1 MWLAATTTLVTLVLV
16 IFGLAASL
24 ALSVA
29 QLATLIPAYQDSF
42 TALANDLRVWLGS
55 LGVGPDQLQAAL
67 GKINFAGS
75 YLLVST
81 ASATS
86 LWVQT
91 ATSDT
96 GVATQ
101 PTTIS
106 TTAMT
111 ERQRRRSR
119 GRPVSARS
127 LAFSRRDSSSSG
139 ALVGRQVVLDA
150 EDVED
155 VSLRLF
161 AWDIWA
167 LQTVG
172 GGSSG
177 FRPQRP
183 PAPPVSDEWPG
194 CASRTSPQPGDVS
207 HRRMSVV
214 DDGRHQQGLL
224 RCVPPDAQD
233 SSMVARWMSRVRVFS
248 SGTERSAQGP
258 PRRAGRGRQRL
269 CATAS
274 RIWITLDG

>member
-1 MWLAATTTLVTLVLV
+1 MWLAATATLVTLVLV

-29 QLATLIPAYQDSF
+29 QLATLIPAYQDRF
-42 TALANDLRVWLGS
+42 TELTNVLRAWRGS
-55 LGVGPDQLQAAL
+55 IGVGPDQRHAAL
-67 GKINFAGS
+67 NEINFAGS

-150 EDVED
+150 EDVEGRVPAAVCLGHLGPPD
-155 VSLRLF
+155 RRRWKLRL
-161 AWDIWA
+161 
-167 LQTVG
+167 
-172 GGSSG
+172 
-177 FRPQRP
+177 P
-183 PAPPVSDEWPG
+183 PAE
-194 CASRTSPQPGDVS
+194 ASG
-207 HRRMSVV
+207 
-214 DDGRHQQGLL
+214 
-224 RCVPPDAQD
+224 
-233 SSMVARWMSRVRVFS
+233 
-248 SGTERSAQGP
+248 
-258 PRRAGRGRQRL
+258 
-269 CATAS
+269 AT
-274 RIWITLDG
+274 RIG